1 MNKSFLRGMRLALPV
16 CLGIVPVGISY
27 GLLAMQT
34 GLTAFETV
42 SMSAIVMAG
51 SSQLMALGMISQGAS
66 VISIII
72 AAFFVNLRHMVM
84 SSSAMSYLQ
93 DTPMAKRLIGAFA
106 LCDESFAVF
115 SLSDDHSFAL
125 LMGADVAM
133 FLNWILSSALGCV
146 LNQVVPAIVANSL
159 GIAIYASFLAMLM
172 PHVRENFRLLLLVC
186 LCGLMNYLFQL
197 FLPASWSII
206 LSMTLGALIGVFFV
220 NLDEEEEAHE
230 QN

>member
-1 MNKSFLRGMRLALPV
+1 MNKSFARGLRLTLPV
-16 CLGIVPVGISY
+16 CLGVVPIGISY
-27 GLLAMQT
+27 GLLSMQT

-42 SMSAIVMAG
+42 FMSAIVMAG

-66 VISIII
+66 IISIII

-84 SSSAMSYLQ
+84 SSSAMSHLQ
-93 DTPMAKRLIGAFA
+93 DTSLGKRLIGVFA

-115 SLSDDHSFAL
+115 SLSDEHSYPL
-125 LMGADVAM
+125 LIGADVAM
-133 FLNWILSSALGCV
+133 FLTWTLSSALGCV
-146 LNQVVPAIVANSL
+146 LNQVVPEIVANSL
-159 GIAIYASFLAMLM
+159 GIAIYASFLAMLL

-220 NLDEEEEAHE
+220 NLDDEEDAHE